1 MFDDAHTV
9 ALATLASVDD
19 TISRAA
25 AVAFLAYLLFFPL
38 ELSLATVVEVAERKS
53 NLDLDIVAA
62 GLSTL
67 IMATATEKAAEDVKG
82 VVGAAAAA
90 LLALL

>member
-1 MFDDAHTV
+1 MLDDAHAV
-9 ALATLASVDD
+9 ALTTGTYVDD
-19 TISRAA
+19 TIGSAA

-38 ELSLATVVEVAERKS
+38 ELSLAAVIEVSKSKS

-67 IMATATEKAAEDVKG
+67 IMAASTE
-82 VVGAAAAA
+82 
-90 LLALL
+90 